1 MFVIDKDYS
10 REEIHATSG
19 GNKQAFLPTHH
30 GKVIAACLKLERNPQ
45 APDIILCSTG
55 AAQRAAGRNL
65 AKQQDEI
72 PVFIR
77 QDSQRWR
84 FKGQFKVAETLT
96 SPLDCQPYIAGSG
109 YTVTQV
115 SRVIKLKR
123 A

>member
-1 MFVIDKDYS
+1 M
-10 REEIHATSG
+10 R
-19 GNKQAFLPTHH
+19 
-30 GKVIAACLKLERNPQ
+30 
-45 APDIILCSTG
+45 G
-55 AAQRAAGRNL
+55 AAQRAAGRTL
-65 AKQQDEI
+65 ARQQDEI